1 MRRLDG
7 HIAEIFDSCDEFR
20 GWGFSG
26 LPGLRRGHGCDGVR
40 GGVSAKSSA
49 KFGVLRGLQGT
60 TFR

>member
-1 MRRLDG
+1 MRQLDG
-7 HIAEIFDSCDEFR
+7 HVAEIFNTCEQLQD
-20 GWGFSG
+20 GFQ
-26 LPGLRRGHGCDGVR
+26 PFAILRRGHACDGWI